1 MTVIVQET
9 VNNVIVTEE
18 AVNVVVSE
26 VTQDVIV
33 QSPGPQGAQGPTGP
47 TGAGGAL
54 GYYGAFLDT
63 TDQILADPAQVQAIS
78 FNTTS
83 ESSGV
88 TLSLNSRVNF
98 GYAGTYSITFSLQF
112 VNTDNAAHHADVWV
126 RKNGSDIADT
136 NSRFDIPARKSS
148 NIYGHTIGTVN
159 FVLTLAANDYIQL
172 YWNSDSTM
180 VSIETLPVETS
191 PNIPRTPSAIFTAT
205 QVMYSGP
212 TGPTGAASTVA
223 GPTGP
228 TGSAGTSG
236 ATGPTGPTGAAGVS
250 GVDGPTGPTGATGP
264 QGSGP
269 TGPTGAAS
277 TVAGPTGPTGA
288 QGDTGPTGPTGA
300 ASTAAGPTGP
310 TGAQGD
316 TGPTGPTGAASTVAG
331 PTGPTGATGDTGP
344 TGPTGAASTVAG
356 PTGPTGNTGPTGPQ
370 GDAGPTGPTGA
381 AGVGPTGPTGA
392 QGDAG
397 PTGPTGS
404 AGSTGPTGPT
414 GAQGDVGPTGPTGA
428 QGPTVYPGAGMAVS
442 TGTAWATSKATPT
455 GDVVGTTDS
464 QTLTTKRINFRIASA
479 ASASTL
485 TPDISAADQYVYTA
499 LATGLTINAPVGTP
513 VDGNKLIFR
522 ILDNGTSRSL
532 TWNATYTPIGV
543 PLPSATTISKTLYV
557 GCIYNANNT
566 RWDVVASSVEA

>member
-9 VNNVIVTEE
+9 VNNVIVSEE
-18 AVNVVVSE
+18 TSNVVVSE

-63 TDQILADPAQVQAIS
+63 TDQTLADPAQVQAVS

-88 TLSLNSRVNF
+88 TLSLNSRINF
-98 GYAGTYSITFSLQF
+98 AYAGTYSITFSVQF
-112 VNTDNAAHHADVWV
+112 VNTNQSAHHADIWL

-136 NSRFDIPARKSS
+136 NSRVDVPARKSS
-148 NIYGHTIGTVN
+148 NIYGHILGTVN
-159 FVLTLAANDYIQL
+159 IVLTLAANDYIEL
-172 YWNSDSTM
+172 YWNSDSTT
-180 VSIETLPVETS
+180 VSIETLPLDTS
-191 PNIPRTPSAIFTAT
+191 PSIPRTPSAILTAT
-205 QVMYSGP
+205 QVTYSGP
-212 TGPTGAASTVA
+212 TGPTG
-223 GPTGP
+223 PTG
-228 TGSAGTSG
+228 TAGISG
-236 ATGPTGPTGAAGVS
+236 I
-250 GVDGPTGPTGATGP
+250 DGPTGPTGATGP

-310 TGAQGD
+310 TGAQGN

-331 PTGPTGATGDTGP
+331 PTGPTGAIGDTGP

-370 GDAGPTGPTGA
+370 GDS
-381 AGVGPTGPTGA
+381 GPTGPTGA
-392 QGDAG
+392 QGNAG

-404 AGSTGPTGPT
+404 AGTI
-414 GAQGDVGPTGPTGA
+414 GPTGPTGA
-428 QGPTVYPGAGMAVS
+428 QGPTVYPDAGMAVS
-442 TGTAWATSKATPT
+442 TGTAWGTSKATPT

-522 ILDNGTSRSL
+522 ILDDGTSRSL